1 MWEPSLFSVTPAASL
16 LSRCVS
22 VGAVSQDEI
31 DAAFSDPNPVFST
44 CLQETEE
51 RIGNQK
57 QLDELQLELEL
68 LKMEERSADVSHD
81 FHLDQ
86 KNKRLQLFAN
96 HLLDLLREQ
105 RILRRR
111 LMQPLARTSLPVLA
125 HMQSFVVRSVEL
137 MMDFMACL
145 EEKLRSAQIQT
156 TTADSLT
163 LLDTSRSLM
172 LTLAADTEAAFMQIV
187 QKRRK
192 MSSSHQEAS
201 EAHQRSL
208 YLTGCDL
215 TKLHKY

>member
-31 DAAFSDPNPVFST
+31 DAAFSSPNPVFST
-44 CLQETEE
+44 LLQETEE
-51 RIGNQK
+51 LIRNQK

-68 LKMEERSADVSHD
+68 LKMDERSADVSHD

-86 KNKRLQLFAN
+86 KNKRLQLFAS

-105 RILRRR
+105 RILRQR
-111 LMQPLARTSLPVLA
+111 LMRPLARTNLPVPA
-125 HMQSFVVRSVEL
+125 HMQSFMVRSVEL
-137 MMDFMACL
+137 MMDFVACL

-163 LLDTSRSLM
+163 LLETSHSLM
-172 LTLAADTEAAFMQIV
+172 MTLAADVEAAFMQIL
-187 QKRRK
+187 QKRK
-192 MSSSHQEAS
+192 SSSQQEAS

-208 YLTGCDL
+208 YTTCCDV

>member
-31 DAAFSDPNPVFST
+31 DAAFSSPNPVFST
-44 CLQETEE
+44 RLQETEE
-51 RIGNQK
+51 MIRNQK

-86 KNKRLQLFAN
+86 KNKRLQQFAC

-105 RILRRR
+105 RILRQR
-111 LMQPLARTSLPVLA
+111 LMRPLARTNLPVPA
-125 HMQSFVVRSVEL
+125 HMQSFMVGSMEL
-137 MMDFMACL
+137 MMDFVACL
-145 EEKLRSAQIQT
+145 EEKLKSAQIQT

-163 LLDTSRSLM
+163 LLETSHSLM
-172 LTLAADTEAAFMQIV
+172 LTLAADMEAAFMQIL
-187 QKRRK
+187 QKRK
-192 MSSSHQEAS
+192 SSSQQEAS

-208 YLTGCDL
+208 YTTCCDV

>member
-31 DAAFSDPNPVFST
+31 DAAFSSPNPVFST
-44 CLQETEE
+44 RLQETEE
-51 RIGNQK
+51 MIRNQK

-86 KNKRLQLFAN
+86 KNKRLQLFAC

-105 RILRRR
+105 RTLRQR
-111 LMQPLARTSLPVLA
+111 LMRPLARTNLPVPA
-125 HMQSFVVRSVEL
+125 HMQSFMVRSVEL
-137 MMDFMACL
+137 MMDFVACL

-163 LLDTSRSLM
+163 LLETSHSLM
-172 LTLAADTEAAFMQIV
+172 LTLAADVEAAFMQIL
-187 QKRRK
+187 QKRK
-192 MSSSHQEAS
+192 SSSQQEAS

-208 YLTGCDL
+208 YTTCCDV

>member
-31 DAAFSDPNPVFST
+31 DAAFSSPNPVFST
-44 CLQETEE
+44 RLQETEE
-51 RIGNQK
+51 MIRNQK

-86 KNKRLQLFAN
+86 KNKRLQLFAC

-105 RILRRR
+105 RILRQR
-111 LMQPLARTSLPVLA
+111 LMRPLARTNLPVPA
-125 HMQSFVVRSVEL
+125 HMQSFMVRSVEL
-137 MMDFMACL
+137 MMDFVACL

-163 LLDTSRSLM
+163 LLVSYINRLFSPAGNVTLPYVDLSSRRGGCVY
-172 LTLAADTEAAFMQIV
+172 ADSAE
-187 QKRRK
+187 
-192 MSSSHQEAS
+192 E
-201 EAHQRSL
+201 EE
-208 YLTGCDL
+208 
-215 TKLHKY
+215 

>member
-31 DAAFSDPNPVFST
+31 DAAFSSPNPVFST
-44 CLQETEE
+44 RLQETEE
-51 RIGNQK
+51 MIRNQK

-86 KNKRLQLFAN
+86 KNKRLQLFAC

-105 RILRRR
+105 RILRQR
-111 LMQPLARTSLPVLA
+111 LMRPLARTNLPVPA
-125 HMQSFVVRSVEL
+125 HMQSFMVRSVEL
-137 MMDFMACL
+137 MMDFVACL

-163 LLDTSRSLM
+163 LLETSHSLM
-172 LTLAADTEAAFMQIV
+172 LTLAADVEAAFMQIL
-187 QKRRK
+187 QKRK
-192 MSSSHQEAS
+192 SSSQQEAS

-208 YLTGCDL
+208 YTTCCDV

>member
-31 DAAFSDPNPVFST
+31 DAAFSSPNPVFST
-44 CLQETEE
+44 RLQETEE
-51 RIGNQK
+51 MIRNQK

-86 KNKRLQLFAN
+86 KNKRLQQFAC

-105 RILRRR
+105 RILRQR
-111 LMQPLARTSLPVLA
+111 LMRPLARTNLPVPA
-125 HMQSFVVRSVEL
+125 HMQSFMVGSVEL
-137 MMDFMACL
+137 MMDFVACL
-145 EEKLRSAQIQT
+145 EEKLKSAQIQT

-163 LLDTSRSLM
+163 LLVSYINRLFSDYLNNRYIKCEGLCS
-172 LTLAADTEAAFMQIV
+172 EFVGV
-187 QKRRK
+187 QK
-192 MSSSHQEAS
+192 
-201 EAHQRSL
+201 
-208 YLTGCDL
+208 GCHRAQYWDPS
-215 TKLHKY
+215 

>member
-31 DAAFSDPNPVFST
+31 DAAFSSPNPVFST
-44 CLQETEE
+44 RLQETEE
-51 RIGNQK
+51 MIRNQK

-81 FHLDQ
+81 FHLACLIPDQ
-86 KNKRLQLFAN
+86 KNKRLQLFAC

-105 RILRRR
+105 RTLRQR
-111 LMQPLARTSLPVLA
+111 LMRPLARTNLPVPA
-125 HMQSFVVRSVEL
+125 HMQSFMVRSVEL
-137 MMDFMACL
+137 MMDFVACL

-163 LLDTSRSLM
+163 LLVSSSLRSL
-172 LTLAADTEAAFMQIV
+172 
-187 QKRRK
+187 
-192 MSSSHQEAS
+192 
-201 EAHQRSL
+201 
-208 YLTGCDL
+208 
-215 TKLHKY
+215 TKSF